1 MTHNAISKILKDR
14 LHEKLSI
21 EKEVKF
27 TVHVDC
33 EKYFF
38 YSMDAAMRFKNSAIF
53 QMAHGSKVVYIKN
66 EKGEIVD

>member
-14 LHEKLSI
+14 LHEKVSI

>member
-1 MTHNAISKILKDR
+1 MIHNAISKILKDR

-27 TVHVDC
+27 TVCVEG

-38 YSMDAAMRFKNSAIF
+38 YSMESAMCFKNSAVF
-53 QMAHGSKVVYIKN
+53 QMVHGSKVVYIKN

>member
-1 MTHNAISKILKDR
+1 MTHNTISKILKDR
-14 LHEKLSI
+14 LHEKVSI

-27 TVHVDC
+27 TVCVDC

-38 YSMDAAMRFKNSAIF
+38 YSMESALRFKNSSVF
-53 QMAHGSKVVYIKN
+53 QMVHGSKVVYIKN